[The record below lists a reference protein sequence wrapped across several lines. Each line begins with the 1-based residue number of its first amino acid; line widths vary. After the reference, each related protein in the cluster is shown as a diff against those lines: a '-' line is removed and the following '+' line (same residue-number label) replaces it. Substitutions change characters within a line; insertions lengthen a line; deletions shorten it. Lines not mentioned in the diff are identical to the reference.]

1 MTDAAPESLGTDLN
15 SDFDTDEPYNR
26 EDSKA
31 FTQELLQNL
40 SDKYPVMIDG
50 GNSYAIPYAS
60 HILSA
65 PIDSSHYTRA
75 SETVPFF
82 GMVYH
87 GYVNYAGS
95 PTNMSGDTNYEK
107 LKMIE
112 SGASPYFMLSYE
124 NTSLLKI
131 YYSYLKYYSVNYE
144 NWREDAVSIYNE
156 INALLGGNVST
167 AVISDGLCNY

>member
-1 MTDAAPESLGTDLN
+1 
-15 SDFDTDEPYNR
+15 
-26 EDSKA
+26 
-31 FTQELLQNL
+31 
-40 SDKYPVMIDG
+40 
-50 GNSYAIPYAS
+50 
-60 HILSA
+60 
-65 PIDSSHYTRA
+65 
-75 SETVPFF
+75 
-82 GMVYH
+82 MVYH

-124 NTSLLKI
+124 NTSLLKD
-131 YYSYLKYYSVNYE
+131 YYRYLKYYSVNYE

-167 AVISDGLCNY
+167 AVISDHQFVNGRRVATAEEIADGANENSDEFKVEDGSIVKVSYDCGVTYMLNYNYFDVVADGVTVPAMSYVTIK